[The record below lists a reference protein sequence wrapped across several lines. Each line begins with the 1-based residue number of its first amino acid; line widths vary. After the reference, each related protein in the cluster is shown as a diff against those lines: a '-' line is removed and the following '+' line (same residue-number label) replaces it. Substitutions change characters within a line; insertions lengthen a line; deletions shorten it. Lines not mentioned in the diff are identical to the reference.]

1 VFEYLF
7 QSLTCSA
14 LYVLC
19 PVVHTH
25 DEFTMGCQFEYNRVK
40 ERYRVAIA
48 LGFICQ
54 DDRNILR
61 EKFGEAILADIDCL
75 FKFTWLGLADQ
86 PGTIAYNMKDLF
98 NYDLRKD
105 SGYKKKFF
113 ERVQPNID
121 TMWFDMGK
129 EFVKGIV
136 LIIVAYVMLKVGLK
150 Q

>member
-1 VFEYLF
+1 
-7 QSLTCSA
+7 
-14 LYVLC
+14 
-19 PVVHTH
+19 
-25 DEFTMGCQFEYNRVK
+25 
-40 ERYRVAIA
+40 
-48 LGFICQ
+48 
-54 DDRNILR
+54 
-61 EKFGEAILADIDCL
+61 
-75 FKFTWLGLADQ
+75 LADQ